1 MAVHTALPSFGA
13 AAAGNLEHAWHAQHP
28 TAAAGFD
35 AGQTTALVP
44 LAGAHAAAG
53 GAGDSSAGNQEQ
65 PGMYYDAEEAE
76 QLQDAGA
83 AALQVTASKPGK
95 REIKNKTPPT
105 KTHEVHIQ
113 CDSLYPQRADGRF
126 YKIADAKSDF
136 RPFMVMLQ
144 VPAQLH
150 VMACMC
156 AGCLADAQQ
165 HCAGAST
172 KLHLLQLCFCPYLLT
187 AYVYCPAP
195 QLWLIQ
201 FIAART
207 GLETHKAEAAV
218 KTYTQNKSRRVEAYY
233 ILILKKPYDSLDPQ
247 VMGTVAVHAGWLRAW
262 EMSLAGTGADVALTL
277 TLCAGVGCWPTAT
290 ASCCLCCVLWSCA
303 AAASC
308 CCLLLPLLIVQGLL
322 LPATACCRCA
332 LLCAVLLYAAV

>member
-1 MAVHTALPSFGA
+1 MARVSTIVDNITQVHTNLQAADARQQEHRYSEQAAAAVSTGAAPAHDRYGYGMAVHTALPSFGA

-44 LAGAHAAAG
+44 LAGAG

-187 AYVYCPAP
+187 AYVYLPCPAVVAHP
-195 QLWLIQ
+195 VYRSQDRL
-201 FIAART
+201 
-207 GLETHKAEAAV
+207 G
-218 KTYTQNKSRRVEAYY
+218 
-233 ILILKKPYDSLDPQ
+233 DPQ
-247 VMGTVAVHAGWLRAW
+247 GGGRCQDLHPEQVSQGG
-262 EMSLAGTGADVALTL
+262 
-277 TLCAGVGCWPTAT
+277 
-290 ASCCLCCVLWSCA
+290 
-303 AAASC
+303 
-308 CCLLLPLLIVQGLL
+308 GLL
-322 LPATACCRCA
+322 HPDPQEAVRLPGPTGDGDCGSACR
-332 LLCAVLLYAAV
+332 LAACVGNEPCWHWC